1 MKLSKRTVLEF
12 IGEFLATFLLA
23 IVLLTSPIFA
33 GGISPFVVAFAVMAL
48 WYMFS
53 EFSKVHMNPVVTL
66 AEYIVVLF
74 RQLASGKFYWQ
85 DLVRALVYMLTQFLA
100 FLAAF
105 PLVNWLRTEYANYY
119 IIQKQYGLSDD
130 IVKTILDSMPLTT
143 TFTVDA
149 TNAITFDGLVFVLEF
164 FITFIVV
171 FAFLK
176 MTTSE
181 KFKQYTGLVW
191 GLVIFVAMI
200 IAVQTTG
207 ASFNP
212 WRSLVPA
219 MIEGGTALTQVGV
232 YIFAAV
238 SGGVFAA
245 ILYAVL
251 GWLERPGKTTTS
263 RTTTARKTVKK
274 KGKK

>member
-12 IGEFLATFLLA
+12 VGEFFATFILA
-23 IVLLTSPIFA
+23 IVLFTSPIFA

-53 EFSKVHMNPVVTL
+53 AFSKTHMNPAVSL
-66 AEYIVVLF
+66 GEYIVVLI
-74 RQLASGKFYWQ
+74 RQLANKKFYWQ
-85 DLVRALVYMLTQFLA
+85 DLVRFLLYIVTQFLA

-105 PLVNWLRTEYANYY
+105 PIVNWLRTEYANYY
-119 IIQKQYGLSDD
+119 IVKQQYSLTPDV
-130 IVKTILDSMPLTT
+130 IKQVLDSMPLSNIY
-143 TFTVDA
+143 VDGYSA
-149 TNAITFDGLVFVLEF
+149 LAFVLELLIAF
-164 FITFIVV
+164 LVV

-176 MTTSE
+176 ISTSE
-181 KFKQYTGLVW
+181 KFKQYTGMVW
-191 GLVIFVAMI
+191 GLIIFVAMI

-219 MIEGGTALTQVGV
+219 IFEGGVALSQVGL
-232 YIFAAV
+232 YILAPVCGAVLAAV
-238 SGGVFAA
+238 V
-245 ILYAVL
+245 YAVF
-251 GWLERPGKTTTS
+251 GWLERPGKVKAVTRSTK
-263 RTTTARKTVKK
+263 RVAKK

>member
-12 IGEFLATFLLA
+12 VGEFLATFILA
-23 IVLLTSPIFA
+23 IVILTSPIFA

-53 EFSKVHMNPVVTL
+53 AFSKTHMNPAVTL
-66 AEYIVVLF
+66 GEYIVVLV
-74 RQLASGKFYWQ
+74 RQLANKKFYVQ
-85 DLVRALVYMLTQFLA
+85 DLLRFLVYILVQFLA

-105 PLVNWLRTEYANYY
+105 PLVSWIQSEYAKYY
-119 IIQKQYGLSDD
+119 IVKNQYGLTADVLKQV
-130 IVKTILDSMPLTT
+130 IASMPLSTT
-143 TFTVDA
+143 YLDA
-149 TNAITFDGLVFVLEF
+149 YSQLAFVLELVISF
-164 FITFIVV
+164 MVV

-176 MTTSE
+176 ISTSE

-191 GLVIFVAMI
+191 GLIIFVAMI

-219 MIEGGTALTQVGV
+219 IFEGGTALSQVGL
-232 YIFAAV
+232 YILAPVCGSILAAL
-238 SGGVFAA
+238 F
-245 ILYAVL
+245 YVL
-251 GWLERPGKTTTS
+251 LKWLEKPSTDRAVRSTSKTV
-263 RTTTARKTVKK
+263 RRVVKK
-274 KGKK
+274 KAKK